1 MKKTA
6 RLAVAL
12 IALVQ
17 IASAGQMLSYI
28 AMPTGIGHATDAKG
42 VRHPTAICMK
52 DVLHAVAPLYP
63 YYANVGCE
71 PRNVQ
76 GNGMFSLRID
86 VNTGL
91 MSRVAIIKSMG
102 DQGLD
107 DASVKAFKQFEDRL
121 FPDAYRS
128 RFPADRPQGR

>member
-1 MKKTA
+1 
-6 RLAVAL
+6 
-12 IALVQ
+12 
-17 IASAGQMLSYI
+17 
-28 AMPTGIGHATDAKG
+28 
-42 VRHPTAICMK
+42 MK